1 MFPARLVF
9 APFLLL
15 AAAEWAPAAPT
26 IGIRSVTNGIS
37 LADPPATVPRGGIL
51 TIRGEGL
58 AEAHI
63 GAESLPLP
71 VALGDP
77 VVEVLINGTAA
88 PLFFVSP
95 MQINAQIPW
104 ETPAGRAEV
113 VVRVGEESSA
123 PTPAQV
129 ATINVAL
136 VQHDGTSAPIA
147 ESATL
152 PTDAPTEPASS
163 APIALGAPGEPP
175 AATGALLE
183 ATAAISPGSIIRV
196 FASGIGETTPALAT
210 GSAAADTTYA
220 MNPPQ
225 RAFLGGLPV
234 ESLSVAPSTEL
245 VGVYRMTFSVP
256 ELAGPTEV
264 YRWVSGNQG
273 ASGVMGPISEPAA
286 RYMAV
291 PAGVSSADRIQMSAL
306 NPYFAS
312 LSGALDGD
320 QGCYPDVHLMD
331 FRRDSVTA
339 LAECLLPSWP
349 NAPNPNVQHRPFE
362 TAANSSVLAALVAPD
377 AALAAGLS
385 DELLVVDTA
394 AGVSATVAI
403 EGGAGRLQIGT
414 GNSSTLR
421 LERPVGESG
430 NVVVDLSGAIVGE
443 DAGSAAALPTPL
455 VVGDLRY
462 NLAQGWN
469 FPRGHRF
476 RVLGPDSLADGLAP
490 HAILFDADANAVAQV
505 PFPDG
510 WDPIEPPRRLNL
522 NGDPVGALSL
532 APVSGRIRGPDDSLR
547 GRPQVGSHAGRHCRL
562 RDCLAARSSSRCP
575 GCSGSDRD
583 DDRGGH
589 RVPVGSLRGQLHQRG
604 SLAQGPGDPDSRD
617 RGLRPAPLRLRR
629 TARGPTLRRGPSAAL
644 RHPVAG
650 THPDHARR
658 RRAARCLAARHRQQL
673 PVFRGRRVA
682 KWAYMASTRIH
693 VIDAVTGDY
702 REVVFPSDA
711 EGTPV
716 GIPYNNQQ
724 TQHLFSESKLVALAT
739 VGEPRVNN
747 QGTLLQPFAGDAGLL
762 VVDLAAASTAHLA
775 LPEGFAR
782 IEPGTFQ
789 LIQQGRRGFGMMPL
803 VGRAF
808 ANVRRAGGGAFPGTG
823 IVTWDLATGTPTVIA
838 LPDGAYSTVRPLG
851 GPGAAQRPFLWD
863 FKESSGAFAFGVY
876 NEASDLMGVAVVGP

>member
-1 MFPARLVF
+1 M
-9 APFLLL
+9 
-15 AAAEWAPAAPT
+15 
-26 IGIRSVTNGIS
+26 TNGIS

-58 AEAHI
+58 AGAHI

-77 VVEVLINGTAA
+77 AVEVLINGTAA

-104 ETPAGRAEV
+104 ETPAGRIEV

-123 PTPAQV
+123 PISVQV

-136 VQHDGTSAPIA
+136 VRHDGTSAPIA
-147 ESATL
+147 ESAAV
-152 PTDAPTEPASS
+152 PTDAPPEPASS
-163 APIALGAPGEPP
+163 APIALGSPGEPP
-175 AATGALLE
+175 SATGVLLE
-183 ATAAISPGSIIRV
+183 ANAAISPGSIIRV

-210 GSAAADTTYA
+210 GSAAADTAYA

-225 RAFLGGLPV
+225 RAFVGGLPV

-245 VGVYRMTFSVP
+245 VGVYEMTFTVP
-256 ELAGPTEV
+256 EMAGPTET

-273 ASGVMGPISEPAA
+273 ASGVMGPINEPLA
-286 RYMAV
+286 RYMAA
-291 PAGVSSADRIQMSAL
+291 PAGVSSADRIQLSAL

-312 LSGALDGD
+312 LSGALDGN

-339 LAECLLPSWP
+339 LTQCLLPSWP

-362 TAANSSVLAALVAPD
+362 AAANSSVLAALVAPD

-385 DELLVVDTA
+385 NELLVVDTA
-394 AGVSATVAI
+394 AGASDTVAI

-421 LERPVGESG
+421 LERPSGESG
-430 NVVVDLSGAIVGE
+430 NVVVDLSGTTVGE
-443 DAGSAAALPTPL
+443 DAGNAAALPTPL
-455 VVGDLRY
+455 VVADLRY
-462 NLAQGWN
+462 TLAQGWN

-476 RVLGPDSLADGLAP
+476 RVLGPDSLADGLVP
-490 HAILFDADANAVAQV
+490 QAILFDADANVVAQV

-510 WDPIEPPRRLNL
+510 WNPIEPPRRLNA

-532 APVSGRIRGPDDSLR
+532 APVSGGFAGQTTAYVAARKSDRTRDGIVAFEIVLPPAPAPDATDAPAATATMTAAAIEFPSGVFAANCTNAVRWLRVPAIRTLAIVGSDQLLYDFAEPREGRTCAGDRVLLFDTESRELTQIMPGEDVRLDAWLR
-547 GRPQVGSHAGRHCRL
+547 GTVNSYLYFGDG
-562 RDCLAARSSSRCP
+562 ARE
-575 GCSGSDRD
+575 
-583 DDRGGH
+583 
-589 RVPVGSLRGQLHQRG
+589 V
-604 SLAQGPGDPDSRD
+604 
-617 RGLRPAPLRLRR
+617 
-629 TARGPTLRRGPSAAL
+629 
-644 RHPVAG
+644 
-650 THPDHARR
+650 
-658 RRAARCLAARHRQQL
+658 
-673 PVFRGRRVA
+673 
-682 KWAYMASTRIH
+682 AYMASPQIH

-702 REVVFPSDA
+702 WNIVFPSDA
-711 EGTPV
+711 EGSPV

-747 QGTLLQPFAGDAGLL
+747 QGILLQPFAGDAGLL
-762 VVDLAAASTAHLA
+762 VVDLEAASATLLA
-775 LPEGFAR
+775 LPEGFER

-789 LIQQGRRGFGMMPL
+789 LIQQGRRGFGMMPM

-808 ANVRRAGGGAFPGTG
+808 ANVRRTGGGAFPGTG
-823 IVTWDLATGTPTVIA
+823 IVTWDLATGAPTVIA

-876 NEASDLMGVAVVGP
+876 NEARDLMGVAVVGP

>member
-1 MFPARLVF
+1 MFPPRLVF
-9 APFLLL
+9 APLLLL
-15 AAAEWAPAAPT
+15 AVAEWAAAAPA

-58 AEAHI
+58 AGAHI

-104 ETPAGRAEV
+104 ETPTGQAEV

-123 PTPAQV
+123 PISVQV

-136 VQHDGTSAPIA
+136 VRHDGTSAPIA

-152 PTDAPTEPASS
+152 PTDAPPEPASS
-163 APIALGAPGEPP
+163 APIALGSPGEPP
-175 AATGALLE
+175 SGTGVLLE
-183 ATAAISPGSIIRV
+183 ATAAISAGSIIRV

-234 ESLSVAPSTEL
+234 ESLSVVPSTDL
-245 VGVYRMTFSVP
+245 VGVYQMTFSVP
-256 ELAGPTEV
+256 EMARPTEA

-273 ASGVMGPISEPAA
+273 ASGVMGPINEPAA

-291 PAGVSSADRIQMSAL
+291 PAGVTSADRIQLSTL

-312 LSGALDGD
+312 LSGALDSN

-331 FRRDSVTA
+331 FRRDSVTT
-339 LAECLLPSWP
+339 LTECLLPSWP

-362 TAANSSVLAALVAPD
+362 SAANSSVLAALVAPD

-394 AGVSATVAI
+394 AGASETVAI
-403 EGGAGRLQIGT
+403 EGGTLRLQIGT

-421 LERPVGESG
+421 LERPSAESG
-430 NVVVDLSGAIVGE
+430 NVVVDLSGTIVGE
-443 DAGSAAALPTPL
+443 DEGSAAALPSPL

-476 RVLGPDSLADGLAP
+476 RVLGPDSLADGLGPQAV
-490 HAILFDADANAVAQV
+490 LFDADANAVAQV

-510 WDPIEPPRRLNL
+510 WDPIEPPRRLNA

-532 APVSGRIRGPDDSLR
+532 APVSGGFAGQTTAYVAARKSDRTRDGIVAFEIVLPPAPAPDAPDAPAATATMTAAAIEFPSGVFAANCTNAVRWLRVPATRTLAIVGSDQLLYDFAEPREGRLCAGDRVLLFDTESRDLTQITPGDDVRLDAWLR
-547 GRPQVGSHAGRHCRL
+547 GTVNSYLYFGDG
-562 RDCLAARSSSRCP
+562 ARE
-575 GCSGSDRD
+575 
-583 DDRGGH
+583 
-589 RVPVGSLRGQLHQRG
+589 V
-604 SLAQGPGDPDSRD
+604 
-617 RGLRPAPLRLRR
+617 
-629 TARGPTLRRGPSAAL
+629 
-644 RHPVAG
+644 
-650 THPDHARR
+650 
-658 RRAARCLAARHRQQL
+658 
-673 PVFRGRRVA
+673 
-682 KWAYMASTRIH
+682 AYMASTRIH

-702 REVVFPSDA
+702 RNIVFPSDA
-711 EGTPV
+711 EGTPM

-747 QGTLLQPFAGDAGLL
+747 QGILLQPFAGDAGLL
-762 VVDLAAASTAHLA
+762 VVDLEAASATHLA
-775 LPEGFAR
+775 LPEGFER

-808 ANVRRAGGGAFPGTG
+808 ANVRRTGGGAFPGTG
-823 IVTWDLATGTPTVIA
+823 IVTWDLATAAPTVVA

-851 GPGAAQRPFLWD
+851 GPGANQRPFLWD
-863 FKESSGAFAFGVY
+863 FKEGSGAFAFGVY
-876 NEASDLMGVAVVGP
+876 NEARGLMGVAVVGP

>member
-77 VVEVLINGTAA
+77 VVEVLIDGTAA

-123 PTPAQV
+123 PTSVQV

-163 APIALGAPGEPP
+163 SPIALGAPGEPP

-273 ASGVMGPISEPAA
+273 ASGVMGPVSEPAA

-312 LSGALDGD
+312 LSGALDGN

-394 AGVSATVAI
+394 AGGSATVAI

-476 RVLGPDSLADGLAP
+476 RVLGPDSLADGLVP

-532 APVSGRIRGPDDSLR
+532 APVSGGFAGQTTAYVAARKSDRSRDGIVAFEIVLPPAPAADAPDAPAATATMTAAAIEFPSGVFAANCTNAVRWLRVPATRTLAIVGSDQHLYDFAEPREGRLCAGDRVLLFDTESRELTQITPGDDVRLDAWLR
-547 GRPQVGSHAGRHCRL
+547 GTVNSYLYFGDG
-562 RDCLAARSSSRCP
+562 ARE
-575 GCSGSDRD
+575 
-583 DDRGGH
+583 
-589 RVPVGSLRGQLHQRG
+589 V
-604 SLAQGPGDPDSRD
+604 
-617 RGLRPAPLRLRR
+617 
-629 TARGPTLRRGPSAAL
+629 
-644 RHPVAG
+644 
-650 THPDHARR
+650 
-658 RRAARCLAARHRQQL
+658 
-673 PVFRGRRVA
+673 
-682 KWAYMASTRIH
+682 AYMASTRIH

-711 EGTPV
+711 EGTPM

-747 QGTLLQPFAGDAGLL
+747 QGTLLQPFAGDTGLL
-762 VVDLAAASTAHLA
+762 VVDLEAASATHLA
-775 LPEGFAR
+775 LPEGFER

-808 ANVRRAGGGAFPGTG
+808 ANVRRTGGGASPGTG
-823 IVTWDLATGTPTVIA
+823 IVTWDRAPATPPVRARPAG
-838 LPDGAYSTVRPLG
+838 PDPTVRPLG

-876 NEASDLMGVAVVGP
+876 NEASDLMGIAVVGP

>member
-9 APFLLL
+9 APLLL
-15 AAAEWAPAAPT
+15 MAAAEWAAAAPT

-104 ETPAGRAEV
+104 ETPTGRTEV

-123 PTPAQV
+123 PISVQV

-175 AATGALLE
+175 SATGVLLE

-210 GSAAADTTYA
+210 GSAAADTSYA

-245 VGVYRMTFSVP
+245 VGVYQMTFSVP
-256 ELAGPTEV
+256 EMAGPTEA

-273 ASGVMGPISEPAA
+273 ASGVMGPISEPSA
-286 RYMAV
+286 RYMAA
-291 PAGVSSADRIQMSAL
+291 PAGVTSADRIQMSAL

-312 LSGALDGD
+312 LSGALDGN
-320 QGCYPDVHLMD
+320 QGCYTDVHLMD
-331 FRRDSVTA
+331 FRRDSVTT
-339 LAECLLPSWP
+339 LTQCLLPSWP
-349 NAPNPNVQHRPFE
+349 DAPNPNVQHRPFE

-394 AGVSATVAI
+394 AGASATVAI

-430 NVVVDLSGAIVGE
+430 NVVVDLSGTIVGE
-443 DAGSAAALPTPL
+443 DVGSAAALPTPL

-476 RVLGPDSLADGLAP
+476 RVLGPDSLADGLVP

-510 WDPIEPPRRLNL
+510 WGPIEPPRRLNL

-532 APVSGRIRGPDDSLR
+532 APVSGGFAGQTTAYVAARKSDRTRDGIVAFEIVLPPAPAPDAADAPTATATMTAAAIEFPSGVFAANCTNAVRWLRVPATRTLAIVGSDQLLYDFAEPREGRTCAGDRVLLFDTESRELTQVTPGEDVRLDAWLR
-547 GRPQVGSHAGRHCRL
+547 GTVNSYLYFGDG
-562 RDCLAARSSSRCP
+562 ARE
-575 GCSGSDRD
+575 
-583 DDRGGH
+583 
-589 RVPVGSLRGQLHQRG
+589 V
-604 SLAQGPGDPDSRD
+604 
-617 RGLRPAPLRLRR
+617 
-629 TARGPTLRRGPSAAL
+629 
-644 RHPVAG
+644 
-650 THPDHARR
+650 
-658 RRAARCLAARHRQQL
+658 
-673 PVFRGRRVA
+673 
-682 KWAYMASTRIH
+682 AYMASTRIH

-702 REVVFPSDA
+702 RTIAFPSDA
-711 EGTPV
+711 DGTPV

-724 TQHLFSESKLVALAT
+724 TQHLFGESKLVALAT

-762 VVDLAAASTAHLA
+762 VVDLEAASATHLA
-775 LPEGFAR
+775 LPEGFER

-808 ANVRRAGGGAFPGTG
+808 ANVRRTGGGAFPGTG

-876 NEASDLMGVAVVGP
+876 NEARDLMGVAVVGP

>member
-1 MFPARLVF
+1 MFPALLVF
-9 APFLLL
+9 APLLLL
-15 AAAEWAPAAPT
+15 AAAERAAAAPT

-37 LADPPATVPRGGIL
+37 LPDPPATVPRGGIL

-63 GAESLPLP
+63 GAESQPLP

-95 MQINAQIPW
+95 MQINAQVPW
-104 ETPAGRAEV
+104 ETPAGPAEV

-123 PTPAQV
+123 PISVQV

-152 PTDAPTEPASS
+152 PTDTPTEPASS

-175 AATGALLE
+175 SATGVLLE
-183 ATAAISPGSIIRV
+183 AAAAISPGSIIRV

-220 MNPPQ
+220 VNPPQ

-234 ESLSVAPSTEL
+234 ESLSVRPSTEL
-245 VGVYRMTFSVP
+245 VGVYQMTFSVP
-256 ELAGPTEV
+256 EMAGPTET

-273 ASGVMGPISEPAA
+273 ASGVLGPINEPAA

-291 PAGVSSADRIQMSAL
+291 PAGVTSADRIQMSAL

-312 LSGALDGD
+312 LSGALDGN

-331 FRRDSVTA
+331 FRRDSVTT
-339 LAECLLPSWP
+339 LTECLLPSWP

-377 AALAAGLS
+377 AAPAAGLA

-394 AGVSATVAI
+394 AGASATVAI

-414 GNSSTLR
+414 GSSSTLR
-421 LERPVGESG
+421 LERPAGEAG
-430 NVVVDLSGAIVGE
+430 NVVVDLSGTVVGE
-443 DAGSAAALPTPL
+443 DAGSAAALPSPL
-455 VVGDLRY
+455 AVGDLRY
-462 NLAQGWN
+462 TLAQGWN

-476 RVLGPDSLADGLAP
+476 RVLGPDSLADGLVP
-490 HAILFDADANAVAQV
+490 QAILFDADANAVAQV

-522 NGDPVGALSL
+522 NGDPVGQLSL
-532 APVSGRIRGPDDSLR
+532 APVSGGFAGQTTAYVVARKSDRSRDGIVAFEIVLPPAPAPDAPDAPAATATMTAAAIEFPSGVFAANCTNAVRWLRVPATRTLAIVGSDQHLYDFAEPREGQLCAGDRVLLFDTESRELTQVMPGDDVRLDAWLR
-547 GRPQVGSHAGRHCRL
+547 GTVNSYLYFGDG
-562 RDCLAARSSSRCP
+562 ARE
-575 GCSGSDRD
+575 
-583 DDRGGH
+583 
-589 RVPVGSLRGQLHQRG
+589 V
-604 SLAQGPGDPDSRD
+604 
-617 RGLRPAPLRLRR
+617 
-629 TARGPTLRRGPSAAL
+629 
-644 RHPVAG
+644 
-650 THPDHARR
+650 
-658 RRAARCLAARHRQQL
+658 
-673 PVFRGRRVA
+673 
-682 KWAYMASTRIH
+682 AYMASTRIH
-693 VIDAVTGDY
+693 VVDAVTGDY

-711 EGTPV
+711 EGTPM

-762 VVDLAAASTAHLA
+762 VVDLEAASATHLA
-775 LPEGFAR
+775 LPEGFER

-803 VGRAF
+803 VGRAV
-808 ANVRRAGGGAFPGTG
+808 ANVRRTGGGAFPGTG

-876 NEASDLMGVAVVGP
+876 NEARDLMGVAVVGP

>member
-15 AAAEWAPAAPT
+15 AAAQWAAAAPT

-71 VALGDP
+71 VALGNP

-104 ETPAGRAEV
+104 EAPTGRVEV

-123 PTPAQV
+123 PISVQV

-163 APIALGAPGEPP
+163 DPIALGAPGEPP
-175 AATGALLE
+175 SATGVLLE

-234 ESLSVAPSTEL
+234 KSLSVAPSTEL

-291 PAGVSSADRIQMSAL
+291 PAGVTSADRIQMSAL

-312 LSGALDGD
+312 LSGALDGN

-331 FRRDSVTA
+331 FRRDSVTT

-377 AALAAGLS
+377 EALAAGLS
-385 DELLVVDTA
+385 AELLVVDTA
-394 AGVSATVAI
+394 AGASATVAI

-430 NVVVDLSGAIVGE
+430 NVVVDLSGTIVGE
-443 DAGSAAALPTPL
+443 DAGSAAALPAPL

-476 RVLGPDSLADGLAP
+476 RVLGPDSLADGLVP

-522 NGDPVGALSL
+522 NGDPVGPLSL
-532 APVSGRIRGPDDSLR
+532 APVSGGFAGQTTAYVAARKSDRSRDGIVAFEIVLPPVLGADAPDAPAATATMTAAAIEFPSGVFAANCTNAVRWLRVPATRTLAIVGSDQHLYDFAEPREGRLCAGDRVLLFDTESRELSQITPGDDVRLDAWLR
-547 GRPQVGSHAGRHCRL
+547 GTVNSYLYFGDG
-562 RDCLAARSSSRCP
+562 ARE
-575 GCSGSDRD
+575 
-583 DDRGGH
+583 
-589 RVPVGSLRGQLHQRG
+589 V
-604 SLAQGPGDPDSRD
+604 
-617 RGLRPAPLRLRR
+617 
-629 TARGPTLRRGPSAAL
+629 
-644 RHPVAG
+644 
-650 THPDHARR
+650 
-658 RRAARCLAARHRQQL
+658 
-673 PVFRGRRVA
+673 
-682 KWAYMASTRIH
+682 AYMASTRIH

-762 VVDLAAASTAHLA
+762 VVDLEAASATHLA
-775 LPEGFAR
+775 LPEGFER
-782 IEPGTFQ
+782 VEPGTFQ

-808 ANVRRAGGGAFPGTG
+808 ANVRRTGGGAFPGTG
-823 IVTWDLATGTPTVIA
+823 IVTWDLATGAPTVIA

>member
-1 MFPARLVF
+1 MFPARLVL
-9 APFLLL
+9 APLLLL
-15 AAAEWAPAAPT
+15 AAPEWAAAAPT

-58 AEAHI
+58 AEAHV
-63 GAESLPLP
+63 GADSLPLP
-71 VALGDP
+71 AALGDP
-77 VVEVLINGTAA
+77 AVEVLINGTAA

-95 MQINAQIPW
+95 MQINAQVPW

-113 VVRVGEESSA
+113 VVRMGAESSA
-123 PTPAQV
+123 AVPVQV
-129 ATINVAL
+129 ATVNVAL
-136 VQHDGTSAPIA
+136 IQHEGTSAPIA

-152 PTDAPTEPASS
+152 PTDAPAEPASS

-175 AATGALLE
+175 SATGVLLE
-183 ATAAISPGSIIRV
+183 ASAALSPGSIIRV
-196 FASGIGETTPALAT
+196 FASGIGETTPALVT
-210 GSAAADTTYA
+210 GSTAADSTYA

-225 RAFLGGLPV
+225 RAFLGGLAV
-234 ESLSVAPSTEL
+234 ESLSVAPSTDL
-245 VGVYRMTFSVP
+245 VGVYQMTFSVP
-256 ELAGPTEV
+256 EMAGSTEAF
-264 YRWVSGNQG
+264 RWVSGNQG
-273 ASGVMGPISEPAA
+273 ASGVMGPVNEPAA

-291 PAGVSSADRIQMSAL
+291 PAGVTSADRIQLSAL

-312 LSGALDGD
+312 LSGDLDGN

-331 FRRDSVTA
+331 FRRDSVTS
-339 LAECLLPSWP
+339 LTECLLPSWP

-377 AALAAGLS
+377 ATPAAGLA

-394 AGVSATVAI
+394 AGASETVAI
-403 EGGAGRLQIGT
+403 EGGAARLQIGT

-421 LERPVGESG
+421 LERAGGESG
-430 NVVVDLSGAIVGE
+430 NVVVDLSGTMVGE

-476 RVLGPDSLADGLAP
+476 RVLGPDSLADGLVP
-490 HAILFDADANAVAQV
+490 QAILFDANANVVAQT

-510 WDPIEPPRRLNL
+510 WNPIEPPRRLNA

-532 APVSGRIRGPDDSLR
+532 APVSGGFAGQTTAYVAARKSDRTGDGIVAFEIVLPPAPAPDAPDAAAATATMTAAAIEFPAGVFAANCTNAVRWLRVPATRTLAIVGSDQYLYEFAEPREGRLCAGDRVLLFNTESSELTQITPGDDVRLDAWLR
-547 GRPQVGSHAGRHCRL
+547 GTVNSYLYFGDG
-562 RDCLAARSSSRCP
+562 ARE
-575 GCSGSDRD
+575 
-583 DDRGGH
+583 
-589 RVPVGSLRGQLHQRG
+589 V
-604 SLAQGPGDPDSRD
+604 
-617 RGLRPAPLRLRR
+617 
-629 TARGPTLRRGPSAAL
+629 
-644 RHPVAG
+644 
-650 THPDHARR
+650 
-658 RRAARCLAARHRQQL
+658 
-673 PVFRGRRVA
+673 
-682 KWAYMASTRIH
+682 AYMASTRIH

-702 REVVFPSDA
+702 REVVFPSDTA
-711 EGTPV
+711 GTPV

-724 TQHLFSESKLVALAT
+724 TQHVFSESKLVALAT

-747 QGTLLQPFAGDAGLL
+747 QGILLQPFAGDAGLL
-762 VVDLAAASTAHLA
+762 VVDLEAASATQLA
-775 LPEGFAR
+775 LPEGFER

-803 VGRAF
+803 VGRVV
-808 ANVRRAGGGAFPGTG
+808 ANVRRTGGGAFPGTG
-823 IVTWDLATGTPTVIA
+823 IVTWDLATGAPTVIA

-876 NEASDLMGVAVVGP
+876 NAARDLMGVAVVGP

>member
-9 APFLLL
+9 ASLLLL
-15 AAAEWAPAAPT
+15 AAAGWAAAAPT

-58 AEAHI
+58 AEAHV
-63 GAESLPLP
+63 GADSLPLP
-71 VALGDP
+71 AALGDP
-77 VVEVLINGTAA
+77 AVEVLINGTAA

-104 ETPAGRAEV
+104 ETPTGRAEV
-113 VVRVGEESSA
+113 VVRMGEESSA
-123 PTPAQV
+123 PVWVQV
-129 ATINVAL
+129 ATVNVAL
-136 VQHDGTSAPIA
+136 IQHEGTSAPIA

-152 PTDAPTEPASS
+152 PTDAPAEPASS

-175 AATGALLE
+175 SATGVLLE
-183 ATAAISPGSIIRV
+183 ATAALSPGSIIRV
-196 FASGIGETTPALAT
+196 FASGIGETTPALVT

-225 RAFLGGLPV
+225 RAFLGGLAV
-234 ESLSVAPSTEL
+234 ESLSVAPSTDL
-245 VGVYRMTFSVP
+245 VGVYQMTFSVP
-256 ELAGPTEV
+256 EMAGPTEAF
-264 YRWVSGNQG
+264 RWVSGNQG
-273 ASGVMGPISEPAA
+273 ASGVMGPVNEPAA

-312 LSGALDGD
+312 LSGDLDGN

-331 FRRDSVTA
+331 FRRDSVTT
-339 LAECLLPSWP
+339 LTECLLPSWP

-377 AALAAGLS
+377 ATPAAGLA

-394 AGVSATVAI
+394 AGASETVAI
-403 EGGAGRLQIGT
+403 EGGAARLQIGT

-421 LERPVGESG
+421 LERAGGESG
-430 NVVVDLSGAIVGE
+430 NVVVDLSGTMVGE
-443 DAGSAAALPTPL
+443 DAGSAVALPTPL

-476 RVLGPDSLADGLAP
+476 RVLGPDSLADGLVP
-490 HAILFDADANAVAQV
+490 QAILFDANANVVAQT

-510 WDPIEPPRRLNL
+510 WNPIEPPRRLNA

-532 APVSGRIRGPDDSLR
+532 APVSGGFAGQTTAYVAARKSDRTGDGIVAFEIVLPPAPAPDAPDAAAATATMTAAAIEFPAGVFAANCTNAVRWLRVPATRTLAIVGSDQHLYEFAEPREGRLCAGDRVLLFNTESSELTQITPGDDVRLDAWLR
-547 GRPQVGSHAGRHCRL
+547 GTVNSYLYFGDG
-562 RDCLAARSSSRCP
+562 ARE
-575 GCSGSDRD
+575 
-583 DDRGGH
+583 
-589 RVPVGSLRGQLHQRG
+589 V
-604 SLAQGPGDPDSRD
+604 
-617 RGLRPAPLRLRR
+617 
-629 TARGPTLRRGPSAAL
+629 
-644 RHPVAG
+644 
-650 THPDHARR
+650 
-658 RRAARCLAARHRQQL
+658 
-673 PVFRGRRVA
+673 
-682 KWAYMASTRIH
+682 AYMASTRIH

-702 REVVFPSDA
+702 REIVFPSDA
-711 EGTPV
+711 AGMPV

-747 QGTLLQPFAGDAGLL
+747 QGILLQPFAGDAGLL
-762 VVDLAAASTAHLA
+762 VVDLEAASATQLA
-775 LPEGFAR
+775 LPEGFER

-808 ANVRRAGGGAFPGTG
+808 ANVRRTGSGAFPGTG
-823 IVTWDLATGTPTVIA
+823 IVTWDLATGAPTVIA

-863 FKESSGAFAFGVY
+863 VKETSGAFAFGVY
-876 NEASDLMGVAVVGP
+876 NEARDLMGVAVVGP

>member
-1 MFPARLVF
+1 MFPARIVF
-9 APFLLL
+9 VPLLIL
-15 AAAEWAPAAPT
+15 AAAEWAAAAPT
-26 IGIRSVTNGIS
+26 IGIRSLTNGIS

-63 GAESLPLP
+63 GAETLPLP
-71 VALGDP
+71 SALGDP
-77 VVEVLINGTAA
+77 VVEVLINGSAA

-104 ETPAGRAEV
+104 ETPTGRAEV

-123 PTPAQV
+123 PISFQV

-136 VQHDGTSAPIA
+136 VHHDGTSAPIA
-147 ESATL
+147 ESSTP

-163 APIALGAPGEPP
+163 APITLGAPGEPP
-175 AATGALLE
+175 SATGVLLE
-183 ATAAISPGSIIRV
+183 AGAAISPGSIIRV
-196 FASGIGETTPALAT
+196 FASGVGETTPALTT
-210 GSAAADTTYA
+210 GSAAADTAYA

-234 ESLSVAPSTEL
+234 EILSVAPSTDL
-245 VGVYRMTFSVP
+245 VGVYEMTFTVP
-256 ELAGPTEV
+256 RMAGPTEG

-273 ASGVMGPISEPAA
+273 ASGVLGPVSEPAA

-291 PAGVSSADRIQMSAL
+291 PAGVTSADRIQMSAL

-312 LSGALDGD
+312 LSGSLDGN

-331 FRRDSVTA
+331 FRRDSVTT

-362 TAANSSVLAALVAPD
+362 TAPNSSVLAALVAPD

-394 AGVSATVAI
+394 AGASQTIAI

-421 LERPVGESG
+421 LERPAGESG
-430 NVVVDLSGAIVGE
+430 NVVVDLSGKIVGE
-443 DAGSAAALPTPL
+443 DAGNAAALPSPL
-455 VVGDLRY
+455 VVGDLRF
-462 NLAQGWN
+462 NLAEGGN

-476 RVLGPDSLADGLAP
+476 RILGPDSLADGLVP

-510 WDPIEPPRRLNL
+510 WNPIEPPRRLNG
-522 NGDPVGALSL
+522 NGDPVGPLSL
-532 APVSGRIRGPDDSLR
+532 APVSGGFAGQTTAYVAARKSDRTRDGIVAFEIALPPPPDPDAPDAPAATATMTAAAIEFPSGVFAANCTNAVRWLRVPATRSLAIVGSDQHLYDFAEPREGRLCAGDRVLLFDTESRELTQITPGDDVRLDAWLR
-547 GRPQVGSHAGRHCRL
+547 GTVNSYLYFGDG
-562 RDCLAARSSSRCP
+562 ARE
-575 GCSGSDRD
+575 
-583 DDRGGH
+583 
-589 RVPVGSLRGQLHQRG
+589 V
-604 SLAQGPGDPDSRD
+604 
-617 RGLRPAPLRLRR
+617 
-629 TARGPTLRRGPSAAL
+629 
-644 RHPVAG
+644 
-650 THPDHARR
+650 
-658 RRAARCLAARHRQQL
+658 
-673 PVFRGRRVA
+673 
-682 KWAYMASTRIH
+682 AYMASTRIH

-702 REVVFPSDA
+702 REVAFPSDA

-724 TQHLFSESKLVALAT
+724 TQHLLSESKLVALAT
-739 VGEPRVNN
+739 VGEPRVSG
-747 QGTLLQPFAGDAGLL
+747 QGVLLQPFAGDAGLL
-762 VVDLAAASTAHLA
+762 VVDLESASATLLA
-775 LPEGFAR
+775 LPEGFER

-789 LIQQGRRGFGMMPL
+789 LIRQGRRGFGLMPL
-803 VGRAF
+803 VGRAV
-808 ANVRRAGGGAFPGTG
+808 ANVRRTGGGAFPGTG

-851 GPGAAQRPFLWD
+851 GPGAAPFLWD

-876 NEASDLMGVAVVGP
+876 NEASALMGVAVVGP

>member
-1 MFPARLVF
+1 MFPARPVL
-9 APFLLL
+9 APLLLL
-15 AAAEWAPAAPT
+15 AAAGWATAAP
-26 IGIRSVTNGIS
+26 IVGIRSVTNGIS
-37 LADPPATVPRGGIL
+37 FADPPATVPRGGIL

-58 AEAHI
+58 AEAHV
-63 GAESLPLP
+63 GADSLPLP

-77 VVEVLINGTAA
+77 VVEVLISGTAA

-104 ETPAGRAEV
+104 EAPAGRAEV

-123 PTPAQV
+123 PVAVQV
-129 ATINVAL
+129 ATLNVAL
-136 VQHDGTSAPIA
+136 IQHEGTSAPIA

-152 PTDAPTEPASS
+152 PTEAPAEPASS

-175 AATGALLE
+175 SATGVLLE

-196 FASGIGETTPALAT
+196 FASGIGETTPALVT

-234 ESLSVAPSTEL
+234 ESLSVAPSTDL
-245 VGVYRMTFSVP
+245 VGVYQMTFSVP
-256 ELAGPTEV
+256 EMAGPTEAF
-264 YRWVSGNQG
+264 RWVSGNQG
-273 ASGVMGPISEPAA
+273 ASGVMGPINEPTA

-291 PAGVSSADRIQMSAL
+291 PAGVTSADRIQMSAL

-312 LSGALDGD
+312 LIGTLDGN
-320 QGCYPDVHLMD
+320 QGCYPDVHLVD
-331 FRRDSVTA
+331 FRRDSVTT
-339 LAECLLPSWP
+339 LTECLLPSWP

-362 TAANSSVLAALVAPD
+362 TAANSSALAALVAPD
-377 AALAAGLS
+377 APPAAGLA

-394 AGVSATVAI
+394 AGASETVAI
-403 EGGAGRLQIGT
+403 EGGAARLQIGT

-421 LERPVGESG
+421 LERAGGESG
-430 NVVVDLSGAIVGE
+430 NVVVDLSGTMVGE
-443 DAGSAAALPTPL
+443 DAGSAAALPAPL

-476 RVLGPDSLADGLAP
+476 RVLGPDSLADGLVP
-490 HAILFDADANAVAQV
+490 QAILFDASANVVAQA

-510 WDPIEPPRRLNL
+510 WNPIEPPRRLNA

-532 APVSGRIRGPDDSLR
+532 APVSGGFAGQTTAYVAARKSDRTGDGIVAFEIVLPPAPAPDAPDAAAATATMTAAAIEFPSGVFAANCTNAVRWLRVPATRTLAIVGSDQHLYEFAEPREGRLCAGDRVLLFNTESRELTQITPGDDVRLDAWLR
-547 GRPQVGSHAGRHCRL
+547 GTVNSYLYFGDG
-562 RDCLAARSSSRCP
+562 ARE
-575 GCSGSDRD
+575 
-583 DDRGGH
+583 
-589 RVPVGSLRGQLHQRG
+589 V
-604 SLAQGPGDPDSRD
+604 
-617 RGLRPAPLRLRR
+617 
-629 TARGPTLRRGPSAAL
+629 
-644 RHPVAG
+644 
-650 THPDHARR
+650 
-658 RRAARCLAARHRQQL
+658 
-673 PVFRGRRVA
+673 
-682 KWAYMASTRIH
+682 AYMASTRIH

-711 EGTPV
+711 AGTPV

-747 QGTLLQPFAGDAGLL
+747 QGILLQPFAGDAGLL
-762 VVDLAAASTAHLA
+762 VVDLEAASATHLA
-775 LPEGFAR
+775 LPEGFER

-803 VGRAF
+803 VGRAV
-808 ANVRRAGGGAFPGTG
+808 ANVRRTGGGVFPGTG
-823 IVTWDLATGTPTVIA
+823 IVTWDLATGAPTVIA

-876 NEASDLMGVAVVGP
+876 NAARDLMGVAVVGP

>member
-1 MFPARLVF
+1 MFPARLVL
-9 APFLLL
+9 APLLLL
-15 AAAEWAPAAPT
+15 AAAEWAAAAPA

-58 AEAHI
+58 AEAHV
-63 GAESLPLP
+63 GADSLPLP

-77 VVEVLINGTAA
+77 VVEVLIGGTAA

-104 ETPAGRAEV
+104 ETPAGQAEV

-123 PTPAQV
+123 PVSVQV
-129 ATINVAL
+129 ATVNVAL
-136 VQHDGTSAPIA
+136 IQHEGTSAPIA

-152 PTDAPTEPASS
+152 PTDAPAEPASS

-175 AATGALLE
+175 SATGVLLE
-183 ATAAISPGSIIRV
+183 ANAAISPGSVIRV
-196 FASGIGETTPALAT
+196 FAAGIGETTPALVT
-210 GSAAADTTYA
+210 GSAAADTTYE

-234 ESLSVAPSTEL
+234 ESLSVAPSTDL
-245 VGVYRMTFSVP
+245 VGVYQMTFSVP
-256 ELAGPTEV
+256 EMAGSTEV

-273 ASGVMGPISEPAA
+273 ASGVMGPINEPAA

-291 PAGVSSADRIQMSAL
+291 PTGVTAADRIQMSAL

-312 LSGALDGD
+312 LSGALDVD

-331 FRRDSVTA
+331 FRRESATT
-339 LAECLLPSWP
+339 LTECLLPSWP

-362 TAANSSVLAALVAPD
+362 TAVNSSVLAALVAPD
-377 AALAAGLS
+377 ATPAAGLA

-394 AGVSATVAI
+394 AGASETVAI
-403 EGGAGRLQIGT
+403 EGGAVRLQVGT

-421 LERPVGESG
+421 LERPGGESG
-430 NVVVDLSGAIVGE
+430 NVVVDLSGATVGE
-443 DAGSAAALPTPL
+443 DAGSAAALPAPL

-476 RVLGPDSLADGLAP
+476 RVLGPDSLADGLVP
-490 HAILFDADANAVAQV
+490 QAILFDASANVAAQAA
-505 PFPDG
+505 FPDG
-510 WDPIEPPRRLNL
+510 WAPIEPPRRLNV

-532 APVSGRIRGPDDSLR
+532 APVSGGFAGQTTAYVAARKSDRTRDGIVAFEIVLPPAPAPDAPDAPAATATMTAAAIEFPSGVFAANCTNAVRWLRVPATRSLAIVGSDQHLSEFAEPREGQICAGDRVLLFDTESRELTQITPGDDVRLDAWLR
-547 GRPQVGSHAGRHCRL
+547 GTVNSYLYFGDG
-562 RDCLAARSSSRCP
+562 ARE
-575 GCSGSDRD
+575 
-583 DDRGGH
+583 
-589 RVPVGSLRGQLHQRG
+589 VP
-604 SLAQGPGDPDSRD
+604 
-617 RGLRPAPLRLRR
+617 
-629 TARGPTLRRGPSAAL
+629 
-644 RHPVAG
+644 
-650 THPDHARR
+650 
-658 RRAARCLAARHRQQL
+658 
-673 PVFRGRRVA
+673 
-682 KWAYMASTRIH
+682 YMASTRIH
-693 VIDAVTGDY
+693 VFDAVTGDY

-711 EGTPV
+711 AGTPV

-739 VGEPRVNN
+739 VGEPRVSN
-747 QGTLLQPFAGDAGLL
+747 QGILLQPFAGDAGLL
-762 VVDLAAASTAHLA
+762 VVDLEAASATHLA
-775 LPEGFAR
+775 LPEGFER
-782 IEPGTFQ
+782 VEPGTFQ

-803 VGRAF
+803 VGRAV
-808 ANVRRAGGGAFPGTG
+808 ANVRRTGGGAFPGTG
-823 IVTWDLATGTPTVIA
+823 IVTWDLATGVPTVIA

-863 FKESSGAFAFGVY
+863 FRESSGAFAFGVY
-876 NEASDLMGVAVVGP
+876 NEARDLMGVAVVGP